1 MTQHNTELA
10 AAAHELMQAAAGLL
24 ASYEAFCHPT
34 MGDVI
39 ELDNAAQR
47 VRHALSALDLSDKR
61 IYAHLAEKGPEL
73 RAER

>member
-1 MTQHNTELA
+1 MTQQNNDLA
-10 AAAHELMQAAAGLL
+10 AAAQELLNAAAGLL

-34 MGDVI
+34 MGDIV
-39 ELDNAAQR
+39 ELDNAAHR
-47 VRHALSALDLSDKR
+47 VRHALSALDMSDKR